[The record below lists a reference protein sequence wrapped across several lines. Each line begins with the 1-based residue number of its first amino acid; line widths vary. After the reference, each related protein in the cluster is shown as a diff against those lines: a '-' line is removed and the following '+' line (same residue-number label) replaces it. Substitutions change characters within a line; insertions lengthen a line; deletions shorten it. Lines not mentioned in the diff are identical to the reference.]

1 MALATLH
8 IAMIPVLAG
17 LAAGTGAIATY
28 GPAPAA
34 PAVAAA
40 EAPAR
45 DCRTQAWPYVD
56 RSCVVNAS
64 TATDRAVRVVTP
76 SRPSEAFQARW
87 VDVPPTPVTPAG
99 PGLTTS
105 DGVLR
110 GPQNVD
116 AIADV
121 PAQPPKAKR
130 HEVKREKRTRDVAH
144 APTQRFEV
152 PVERS
157 DETREV
163 IVIRPLRYD

>member
-8 IAMIPVLAG
+8 IAAIPVLAG
-17 LAAGTGAIATY
+17 LAAGTATFVTT
-28 GPAPAA
+28 PAA
-34 PAVAAA
+34 PPVAAA
-40 EAPAR
+40 VQR
-45 DCRTQAWPYVD
+45 DCSTQTWPYVD
-56 RSCVVNAS
+56 RACVSDA
-64 TATDRAVRVVTP
+64 AAAEKQQVRVVTP
-76 SRPSEAFQARW
+76 PRPSEAFKVRW
-87 VDVPPTPVTPAG
+87 VDVPPTPVTQAG

-116 AIADV
+116 AIPDV
-121 PAQPPKAKR
+121 PVQMPKAKQP
-130 HEVKREKRTRDVAH
+130 EAKREKRTREA
-144 APTQRFEV
+144 ARASAQRIEV

>member
-1 MALATLH
+1 VVKASAS
-8 IAMIPVLAG
+8 
-17 LAAGTGAIATY
+17 
-28 GPAPAA
+28 
-34 PAVAAA
+34 
-40 EAPAR
+40 
-45 DCRTQAWPYVD
+45 DDRTI
-56 RSCVVNAS
+56 
-64 TATDRAVRVVTP
+64 RVVTTP
-76 SRPSEAFQARW
+76 RPSEAFQARW
-87 VDVPPTPVTPAG
+87 VDVPPTPVTQAG

-116 AIADV
+116 AIPDAPV
-121 PAQPPKAKR
+121 VRQKVKHP
-130 HEVKREKRTRDVAH
+130 EVKREKRTREAAR